1 MSDRAEIRWAEDG
14 STKAVADHVARVV
27 EGTDTP
33 VIAVPGGSTP
43 IAIFDELAARGL
55 DWAGATLMLGDDR
68 MVAKDHAASNQAK
81 LEAAFAD
88 SAANIATLE
97 EGANVPALDLLWVG
111 MGGDGHIASLFPE
124 MTCED
129 QPGAKVI
136 RTEPIPLP
144 PEAPFPRLSMN
155 FEALTTAPKE
165 TIIVIRG
172 ADKKAMIEDAM
183 RGDSDLPVARLLRT
197 SRCPVTI
204 YWSPA

>member
-1 MSDRAEIRWAEDG
+1 MSEPAKIHWAEDG
-14 STKAVADHVARVV
+14 STAAVADHVARIV

-55 DWAGATLMLGDDR
+55 DWSGTTLMLGDDR
-68 MVAKDHAASNQAK
+68 MVEKGHAASNQAK
-81 LEAAFAD
+81 LEAAFED
-88 SAANIATLE
+88 SDANIAMLRD
-97 EGANVPALDLLWVG
+97 GMDVPPLDLLWVG

-124 MTCED
+124 MRCED
-129 QPGAKVI
+129 RPGAKVI

-172 ADKKAMIEDAM
+172 ADKKAVIEDAM

>member
-1 MSDRAEIRWAEDG
+1 MNDRTQIRWAEDG
-14 STKAVADHVARVV
+14 STTAVADHVARVV
-27 EGTDTP
+27 EGTDAP

-55 DWAGATLMLGDDR
+55 DWSGATLMLGDDR
-68 MVAKDHAASNQAK
+68 MVEKDHAASNQAK

-88 SAANIATLE
+88 SAANIVALE
-97 EGANVPALDLLWVG
+97 HGMDVPALDLLWVG

-129 QPGAKVI
+129 QPGARII

-155 FEALTTAPKE
+155 FEALTTVPKE

-172 ADKKAMIEDAM
+172 ADKKAVIEDAM